1 MLTLLTTGKQ
11 VYTGMYP
18 CNCSGV
24 QDDWRMNFKTAIDV
38 AMTINEAFAIEFNNN
53 VNQGFPDKGLFM
65 I

>member
-1 MLTLLTTGKQ
+1 
-11 VYTGMYP
+11 
-18 CNCSGV
+18 
-24 QDDWRMNFKTAIDV
+24 MNFKTAVDV